1 MLKQPYQ
8 ICTKARLFSALGLA
22 CCLSILYSNAAL
34 AQGQCSHALTVD
46 QTQQQLIRE
55 LTETARSP
63 GFAKIDKMDVQD
75 VAKEMQDDKDLDC
88 RCRLAGY
95 MLNKSSD
102 NTVVKYFC
110 GSPAVRSV
118 CTSRVYARS
127 GNSYY
132 GEGLTTGEA
141 KQSPQNGLEGA
152 VGYLINTASHK
163 MTSLLQNTERDQL
176 RTHLREDFALNM
188 ALCHGVATKLVPE
201 TERNFMCVSC
211 PSVHQMERLA
221 DIVDRGMY
229 RVPDTNKASTM
240 AAVQE
245 VFRGSRWRTFEKAV
259 KMIEEIASRARAVN
273 RSSAAAPA
281 NPPKIPEET
290 VWRMVENHQFEYY
303 RKGEF
308 AKPKDDF
315 DASNLIE
322 IAYSNTDKK
331 IILLRRVGGP
341 ASHPGAFSSPG
352 YYKPAGTCPPTMS
365 IDSCVEAWIT
375 GPDDLKKKIA
385 DAQNL
390 EFIYMMYTVAA
401 SIIPGGSTTVNIMQ
415 WVYGENV
422 SSTFMAVDAAA
433 DAASILFLGLNAS
446 RLGKLSS
453 VLQSGGDI
461 TVLTQASRLEERA
474 LKAAM
479 LANGLGVGLGV
490 YSLGE
495 AFYNT
500 SDPSLVAK
508 HAGTAIGTSFIFW
521 NLFKMATKGRPR
533 LRQLGGSLP
542 EDVAATFPRGKG
554 VCDSYK
560 CNQVDF
566 DVEGTLGG
574 NLSDPKNPKFTYPD
588 GLVGEPVAGILL
600 EIKRKLFVDA
610 NSNMSDDIYKYY
622 GNSEAAAIQS
632 YFQRILD
639 SCNGKLGPAEAE
651 VLAYVASNNNLK
663 IKLGSRN
670 SGTGNSANLD
680 KGLIELNFDLE
691 KGLGMRT
698 PFQTLVHEGAH
709 FLVDKRLSPAGHPA
723 MQGVSDTLLH
733 AHLNT
738 KASPIT
744 VYNEWLAD
752 LYVTN
757 GDLRKALN
765 IMGHP
770 QHYGGAWD
778 SFQSW
783 KANFGPDPLDGA
795 QDFRILQY
803 LVKNYRGK
811 RFSDLVKEQFENA
824 FQRGQGGATAL

>member
-1 MLKQPYQ
+1 MQFTASQTTQRSKMLR
-8 ICTKARLFSALGLA
+8 TLNLAL
-22 CCLSILYSNAAL
+22 CFILVISDIAF
-34 AQGQCSHALTVD
+34 AQGQCAHVLTVD
-46 QTQQQLIRE
+46 AKQQQLVRE
-55 LTETARSP
+55 LTETVRSP
-63 GFAKIDKMDVQD
+63 GFAKIDKMDVED
-75 VAKEMQDDKDLDC
+75 VAKEMQDDKGLDC

-95 MLNKSSD
+95 MLNKNSD

-141 KQSPQNGLEGA
+141 TQAPQKGLEGA

-322 IAYSNTDKK
+322 IAYSNSDKK
-331 IILLRRVGGP
+331 IILLRRVGWNP
-341 ASHPGAFSSPG
+341 NGAQVFAPPG
-352 YYKPAGTCPPTMS
+352 YYKPAGTCPSAMGV
-365 IDSCVEAWIT
+365 DSCVEAWIT
-375 GPDDLKKKIA
+375 GPDDLRKKMA

-415 WVYGENV
+415 WMYGENV
-422 SSTFMAVDAAA
+422 SNTFMAVDAAA

-446 RLGKLSS
+446 RLGKLNS

-461 TVLTQASRLEERA
+461 TTLTQASRLEERA

-500 SDPSLVAK
+500 TDPSLVAK

-521 NLFKMATKGRPR
+521 NLFKMGTKGRPR

-542 EDVAATFPRGKG
+542 EDVADTLPRGKG
-554 VCDSYK
+554 VCNDYK
-560 CNQVDF
+560 CTQVDF
-566 DVEGTLGG
+566 DVERTVGG
-574 NLSDPKNPKFTYPD
+574 VLVDPKNPKYYYPN
-588 GLVGEPVAGILL
+588 GLEGQPVVDIFL
-600 EIKRKLFVDA
+600 EIKKKLYVNA
-610 NSNMSDDIYKYY
+610 NNNMSDDIYKYY
-622 GNSEAAAIQS
+622 GNSEAALIES
-632 YFQRILD
+632 YFKRILD
-639 SCNGKLGPAEAE
+639 SFTGKLGPAEAE
-651 VLAYVASNNNLK
+651 VLAYLANSKLK
-663 IKLGSRN
+663 IRLGSKT
-670 SGTGNSANLD
+670 SGTGNSADLD
-680 KGLIELNFDLE
+680 ADIIELNFDLE
-691 KGLGMRT
+691 RGLGMRT
-698 PFQTLVHEGAH
+698 PYQTLVHEAAH
-709 FLVDKRLSPAGHPA
+709 FWHHKILSPAGHPA
-723 MQGVSDTLLH
+723 MQGITDTRLKVQVD
-733 AHLNT
+733 N
-738 KASPIT
+738 KFSPQT
-744 VYNEWLAD
+744 VYKEWLAD
-752 LYVTN
+752 LFVTN
-757 GDLRKALN
+757 GDLRKALD
-765 IMGHP
+765 IMGSP
-770 QHYGGAWD
+770 KHYGAAWD
-778 SFQSW
+778 AFQSW
-783 KANFGPDPLDGA
+783 KANFNPDPLDA
-795 QDFRILQY
+795 VQDFRILQY

-811 RFSDLVKEQFENA
+811 RFADLGKEEFENA
-824 FQRGQGGATAL
+824 FQKGQGGATAP